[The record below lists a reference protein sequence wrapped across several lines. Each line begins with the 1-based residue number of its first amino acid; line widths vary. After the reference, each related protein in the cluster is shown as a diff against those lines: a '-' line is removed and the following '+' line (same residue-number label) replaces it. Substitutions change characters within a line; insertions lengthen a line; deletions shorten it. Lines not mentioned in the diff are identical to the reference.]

1 MIVGYDHKRKRMTGI
16 GADDKNG
23 IWICLKCLEDFKA
36 VKCAFFVQEEVGC
49 IGSGHA
55 DMSFFSD
62 CRFVIQ
68 CDRKGNGDMVTQIN
82 GMKLCSNDFIS
93 AIDFPSGRRKG
104 RIALWCASFFKMGVW
119 RGRKKHDRA
128 NKLEFTLIN
137 IFQTLYDYQS
147 GLL

>member
-1 MIVGYDHKRKRMTGI
+1 MRLLRTG
-16 GADDKNG
+16 G
-23 IWICLKCLEDFKA
+23 
-36 VKCAFFVQEEVGC
+36 VGC

-93 AIDFPSGRRKG
+93 ASRSGGTATSRHR
-104 RIALWCASFFKMGVW
+104 
-119 RGRKKHDRA
+119 D
-128 NKLEFTLIN
+128 
-137 IFQTLYDYQS
+137 
-147 GLL
+147 